1 MRTDPRPNSNTGSS
15 PIAQRR
21 IALGMTQQQLAEAI
35 GSTQQMIAKWEMGKR
50 DPRISSLLRL
60 ADALYCTVDELIRK
74 NKEGKNM
81 KGEIIVDLINR
92 EGLRFDS
99 GVFDDAEKAF
109 DWARGRGSNYR
120 VDFYWRSLGEDA
132 SAEELE
138 AEYREHD
145 NGGWYLVLNDDEMTK
160 GDDYWGWRS
169 VSRDDAIAMIQKTID
184 DSLKC

>member
-60 ADALYCTVDELIRK
+60 TEALNCNVDELIKK
-74 NKEGKNM
+74 NKEDKNM
-81 KGEIIVDLINR
+81 KGEIAVDLVNR
-92 EGLRFDS
+92 EGLCFDS
-99 GVFDDAEKAF
+99 GVFDNAEKAF
-109 DWARGRGSNYR
+109 EWARGRGSNYR

-145 NGGWYLVLNDDEMTK
+145 NGGWYLVLDDDEMTK

-169 VSRDDAIAMIQKTID
+169 VSRDDAIAMMQKAID
-184 DSLKC
+184 DSLKN